1 MASNPLALTDIICSG
16 RVFISLIFFFFLH
29 ALNEDINLI
38 GSEKSPAWGGE
49 MI

>member
-1 MASNPLALTDIICSG
+1 MVSNPLALTDIICSG
-16 RVFISLIFFFFLH
+16 RVFISLIFFLH